1 MIHFL
6 ILKFLV
12 LGESVLDLSA
22 ADTERSSA
30 ILALVLS
37 VFAGT
42 KIVLSNIDFEGGLD
56 MKTIFFS
63 TLLMIA
69 SSPALA
75 QNQPLAC
82 TPQETSQ
89 IAAEVERA
97 TLAKV
102 RQDIRAEGR
111 VQSTALGLDDRDCLE
126 RARRQVQDQ
135 AGRAIEKCVSET
147 VYFRACEVS
156 DIRVVRTPSRLEP
169 VIGNY
174 KIDDY
179 KTNQAQCQADAE
191 RRAVDTALEG
201 CRNTYNRGC
210 RLVDGP
216 TRASHAIERRRRYG
230 GLVGPKE
237 DFHVCHSSAR
247 ALPDSREQVQ
257 CTMELIAKVRIL

>member
-1 MIHFL
+1 
-6 ILKFLV
+6 
-12 LGESVLDLSA
+12 
-22 ADTERSSA
+22 
-30 ILALVLS
+30 
-37 VFAGT
+37 
-42 KIVLSNIDFEGGLD
+42 
-56 MKTIFFS
+56 MKAIFFS
-63 TLLMIA
+63 TLLMFA
-69 SSPALA
+69 SSPVLA

-126 RARRQVQDQ
+126 NARRQVQDQ

-147 VYFRACEVS
+147 IYFRSCEVS
-156 DIRVVRTPSRLEP
+156 DIRVVRAPSRLEP

-179 KTNQAQCQADAE
+179 KTNPAQCQADAE

-201 CRNTYNRGC
+201 CRNTYSRGC
-210 RLVDGP
+210 RLVEGP

-257 CTMELIAKVRIL
+257 CTMELVAKVRIL